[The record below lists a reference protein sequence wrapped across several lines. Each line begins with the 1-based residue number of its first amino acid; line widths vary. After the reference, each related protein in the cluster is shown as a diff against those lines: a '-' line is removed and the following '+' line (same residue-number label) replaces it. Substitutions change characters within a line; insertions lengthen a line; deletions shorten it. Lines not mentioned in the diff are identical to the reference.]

1 MNNPKPSTFRSPNL
15 STNFPA
21 IKPVEKRTNAKTEM
35 INPIAVLLTPKE
47 AANKGTTGIIKPKPT
62 ATKNETDA
70 RTATSLGSS
79 VNGLLKRFFLTI

>member
-21 IKPVEKRTNAKTEM
+21 IKPVEKRTIAKTEM
-35 INPIAVLLTPKE
+35 MNPIAVLLTPKE
-47 AANKGTTGIIKPKPT
+47 AAKTGTTGIINPKPT
-62 ATKNETDA
+62 ADA

>member
-21 IKPVEKRTNAKTEM
+21 IKPVEKRTIAKTEM

-47 AANKGTTGIIKPKPT
+47 AAKTGTTGIINPKPT
-62 ATKNETDA
+62 ATKNDTDA
-70 RTATSLGSS
+70 STATSLGSS